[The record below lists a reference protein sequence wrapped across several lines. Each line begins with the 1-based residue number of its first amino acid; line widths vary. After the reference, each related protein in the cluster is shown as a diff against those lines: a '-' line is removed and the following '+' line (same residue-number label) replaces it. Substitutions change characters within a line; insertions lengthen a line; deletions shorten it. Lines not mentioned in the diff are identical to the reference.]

1 MRKSGFTFVEV
12 LIVMIIV
19 GLIAAL
25 GIPRIRD
32 AIEKQNVRSARSAYT
47 TLVAKARAAAVER
60 GCRSAL
66 FTTSGTNGRAWV
78 TACRV
83 TGVAGRD
90 TLGGIDPIATRF
102 GITVTAGKDSITFDP
117 RGLAIERVRTVIQFQ
132 SGQIRDSVVIN
143 SLGKVTRL

>member
-1 MRKSGFTFVEV
+1 MRKSGFTFIEV
-12 LIVMIIV
+12 MIVMIII

-32 AIEKQNVRSARSAYT
+32 AIEKQNVRSARAAYS

-66 FTTSGTNGRAWV
+66 FTTSGSNGRAWV

-83 TGVAGRD
+83 TGAGRD
-90 TLGGIDPIATRF
+90 TLGGIDPIAARY
-102 GITVTAGKDSITFDP
+102 GITVTAGKDSVTFDP
-117 RGLAIERVRTVIQFQ
+117 RGIAIERVRTVIHFQ
-132 SGQIRDSVVIN
+132 SGNIRDSVVVN